1 MDYSKCDANQIQQML
16 AGEHP
21 EAWLAAARAW
31 GKMAVAAD
39 NVGAGITGA
48 SGEITVWRQ
57 SNDSNAQKAFD
68 GRINRDLRS
77 LTDWGNYG
85 RKLTVNLQTVGDA
98 IGNARVVV
106 QHCVDERKKQVQKVD
121 QAKNDSD
128 RYWAQLGV
136 SMIDYQ
142 AQQAITQ
149 LAGLMS
155 GALSDK
161 DGPPAQVWEG
171 PRAVPDSKDQPPPD
185 KGDGSGTGAGKGG
198 GGGESAQTKA
208 GPDDKTPADK
218 KPDDKTPTDPVDEAG
233 KVIDV
238 VGKGID
244 LLGKVPDNLDK
255 WITLAQHAKDLVD
268 PSTTATTPT
277 VTMPS
282 AHVPLTDSPALAGGA
297 GTTTAP
303 TFHTPSVPTL
313 PGDSSTNFPIG
324 SLGGGGGAGALGN
337 SSVGGSSGT
346 SQRTT
351 TPVQKSATVS
361 GTAGTAGTEPQLS
374 GQASTTASTAAKQST
389 PPMYPAQNGGMGAG
403 GNGVR
408 DIKPGAG
415 RKPGFNVPADQSESE
430 RLRRQGVQSDLQGRT
445 NGESRTASGV
455 PPLRKRKRSA
465 ARAVER
471 DVLDE
476 DLWRI

>member
-1 MDYSKCDANQIQQML
+1 
-16 AGEHP
+16 
-21 EAWLAAARAW
+21 
-31 GKMAVAAD
+31 
-39 NVGAGITGA
+39 
-48 SGEITVWRQ
+48 
-57 SNDSNAQKAFD
+57 
-68 GRINRDLRS
+68 
-77 LTDWGNYG
+77 
-85 RKLTVNLQTVGDA
+85 VNLQTVGDA
-98 IGNARVVV
+98 IGSARAQA
-106 QHCVDERKKQVQKVD
+106 QHWVDERVKQVQKVD

-128 RYWAQLGV
+128 RSLAQRGVEMIDGQAQLV
-136 SMIDYQ
+136 
-142 AQQAITQ
+142 ITQ

-161 DGPPAQVWEG
+161 DGPPAQVWKG
-171 PRAVPDSKDQPPPD
+171 PRAVPDSKDQPPPGN
-185 KGDGSGTGAGKGG
+185 GDGTGNGAEKGG
-198 GGGESAQTKA
+198 GGGDSAQTKA
-208 GPDDKTPADK
+208 GPDDKAPADK

-244 LLGKVPDNLDK
+244 LIGKVPDNLDK

-268 PSTTATTPT
+268 PSTTTATTPT
-277 VTMPS
+277 VTTPS

-303 TFHTPSVPTL
+303 TFHTPSVPTF
-313 PGDSSTNFPIG
+313 PNDSTTNLPIG
-324 SLGGGGGAGALGN
+324 SLGGGGGGGVGAGGTGALGN
-337 SSVGGSSGT
+337 SSLGGSSGT
-346 SQRTT
+346 SGRTTT
-351 TPVQKSATVS
+351 TPVQKSATVA
-361 GTAGTAGTEPQLS
+361 GTAGTAGNEPQLS
-374 GQASTTASTAAKQST
+374 GQTSTTSSTTAKQST
-389 PPMYPAQNGGMGAG
+389 PPMYPPQSGGMGAG

-408 DIKPGAG
+408 DIKSGAG

-465 ARAVER
+465 TRAVEH